1 MNLRDWAISTSALT
15 HRHGQSPR
23 GSMVFAAYSAVCAA
37 NTMLW
42 LSFAAITS
50 TAARHFGVS
59 VGSIG
64 LLAEIV
70 PLLFVLLALPAGVI
84 LDWSLVGSL
93 RVAMVLIAVGA
104 VLRVAGGDF
113 AAVIAGQ
120 VLIGCAQPVFLSAI
134 TKLAQ
139 AYLPSDARAR
149 GVAQASAVNFL
160 GMVAGLTLG
169 PAIGAG
175 GHVSR
180 LLVVEAV
187 LAVSLVIWFAVALGA
202 PDISRDHRSIRRLA
216 VVRLL
221 LNTREIRVLCG
232 VVFVGFG
239 LFVALVTWTQQL
251 LKPAGVSQAGAGVLL
266 VAMVTVGIVGSALIA
281 PAVFRRSLER
291 AFFRVATAGVFVAY
305 VVLAAAGM
313 LLAREVALVALG
325 LFLLPGLP
333 VVLNSCERYAG
344 SASATAAALIWMT
357 GNLGGLVVALT
368 VQSLVHHPVIAFSAM
383 AAISLLLLPL
393 SRGVPSVAEGQRSG
407 RIPHARQNAPAAA
420 VTPEGAS

>member
-1 MNLRDWAISTSALT
+1 MSVRISITDLFALLQ
-15 HRHGQSPR
+15 REERQRP
-23 GSMVFAAYSAVCAA
+23 GSTVFAAYSAVCGA

-50 TAARHFGVS
+50 SSARHFGVS

-70 PLLFVLLALPAGVI
+70 PLLFVLLALPAGAI
-84 LDWSLVGSL
+84 LDRSLVGSL
-93 RVAMVLIAVGA
+93 RAAMALVAVGA
-104 VLRVAGGDF
+104 VLRVVGGDF

-139 AYLPSDARAR
+139 AYLPGDARAR

-175 GHVSR
+175 GHISR
-180 LLVVEAV
+180 LLAVEAV
-187 LAVSLVIWFAVALGA
+187 LAVGVVVWFALALGA
-202 PDISRDHRSIRRLA
+202 PNISRGRQGTRRLA

-221 LNTREIRVLCG
+221 LGTREIRVLCG

-251 LKPAGVSQAGAGVLL
+251 LKPAGVSQADAGVLL
-266 VAMVTVGIVGSALIA
+266 VAMVAVGIIGSAVIA
-281 PAVFRRSLER
+281 PTVFRRSLER
-291 AFFRVATAGVFVAY
+291 VFFRVATGGVFVAY
-305 VVLAAAGM
+305 TVLAAVTM
-313 LLAREVALVALG
+313 LLARELALVALG
-325 LFLLPGLP
+325 FFLLPGLP
-333 VVLNSCERYAG
+333 VVLNLSERYAG
-344 SASATAAALIWMT
+344 PASATAAALVWMT
-357 GNLGGLVVALT
+357 GNLGGLIVALT
-368 VQSLVHHPVIAFSAM
+368 IQLIVHHPGLAFSAM

-393 SRGVPSVAEGQRSG
+393 SRGVPSVVEGQRSG
-407 RIPHARQNAPAAA
+407 RVPHAGENTPAAA
-420 VTPEGAS
+420 VAPEGAS